1 MLRGGWASGLLLEVH
16 SINEFCRCR
25 GGSTGEPKNIVF
37 DMAGCDMRRSLLLNE
52 YDVLLWWVEKSNV
65 GAKEGTPLYEATA
78 VGEGAEE
85 PDMLMSPPKGELAL
99 KFNMSP
105 FIKSLWCERRVG
117 EDMFRLGLDVG
128 MPAVVG
134 IV

>member
-1 MLRGGWASGLLLEVH
+1 
-16 SINEFCRCR
+16 
-25 GGSTGEPKNIVF
+25 
-37 DMAGCDMRRSLLLNE
+37 MRRSLLLNG

-65 GAKEGTPLYEATA
+65 GAKEGTLLYEATA

-85 PDMLMSPPKGELAL
+85 PDMLMSPPKAELAL
-99 KFNMSP
+99 KLNMSP

-117 EDMFRLGLDVG
+117 EDMFLLGLDVG